1 MKYELCNFL
10 QIDQQF
16 CKVNAHYSIVLSVF
30 IQVYDWT
37 VNFNE
42 LRQIGH
48 WNSNN
53 AAPTAYVNFD
63 TRYT

>member
-1 MKYELCNFL
+1 MKPELCDFL
-10 QIDQQF
+10 QINQQF
-16 CKVNAHYSIVLSVF
+16 YKVNAHYSIVF